1 MFGTMNRFQRYLLPL
16 FLLILLAAPLRAV
29 EPDGAEFR
37 ERLESARMLYNSGAY
52 AAAEQAFGELSDA
65 IGNTY
70 ALRRSEL
77 EAYRVLCAIAMDRIN
92 AEWMVKVF
100 AENYPTAPEL
110 SMVRYALAS
119 RFFDRGEYEKA
130 HEYFED
136 INKHYLYSEWRTEF
150 EFKRSFCDMRTGH
163 NDKAAAGYESIIR
176 EPLSIYTYPS
186 IYYLAYVRYMDK
198 EFDTAFDLFRR
209 AAGDS
214 RFRVMSTYYC
224 VESKFMRGDNAYVA
238 EVGPTIID
246 EVGADLKPNL
256 ARIVAEAL
264 FSLNRNEEA
273 SHYLE
278 VYRNSGAK
286 LSRKDYYFSGILS
299 YDLKSYKSA
308 AESFEKVVTVPDSL
322 SQNAWYHLANC
333 YLNQRNQIA
342 AMTAFQSAAALD
354 FDPAI
359 QEDALFNF
367 AKLSFDVNSDISQF
381 DQYMQRYPKSGRDD
395 IINNYIA
402 ASYLRAKD
410 YASAVEALDKV
421 VKKDPETTVNLQR
434 ASYLRAMQQIQAGA
448 YRSAIPMLETS
459 LANAKYDQTL
469 GSQASYWMAECFY
482 RNNRFQ
488 DAANIYSQ
496 LLDRSDFRRGN
507 LGGLTL
513 YNLAYCY
520 FKDGKFADAQK
531 RFAEYLETP
540 EAQLFDRD
548 ARTRL
553 GDAYYMQNNYAA
565 AAKAYETVYTKY
577 NTSTDIYPAYQ
588 SAVSYGLT
596 GNDAKKI
603 AILRSVI
610 RRHRNAALYPQAL
623 FELGRTYVQRGENE
637 DASECFFTLL
647 GMKADSSYYA
657 KSLLE
662 LAMISSNAGKFDKAI
677 DYYKTVVSECPHT
690 QEAQDAISGMES
702 IYQTLNKP
710 EVFLSWLDEIGMSNI
725 KSDDEREQMLFASA
739 EQLHQNGRHTSAMSA
754 LQSFLAAYPDGPYTT
769 RAWYLLAES
778 LRATNR
784 KEAATDAYMKAMK
797 RGDNEAITE
806 AATVA
811 YAKISMELERYS
823 RAAVAYSS
831 LIANTNNNNLRQ
843 NAQLGRLRAYFRA
856 KKYDDAIKDGEMLI
870 ADETAPAAMVR
881 EARYMLAKSY
891 RVKGDRLQAKP
902 LLEALSSDASD
913 SYGAEANYLQV
924 LDAFNAGDFVEVENR
939 VYAFS
944 DSGTSQLYW
953 LARSFIILGDAFA
966 ARDDLEQAEA
976 TWRSVLDGYTPSS
989 EDDDVLDQVRERIEK
1004 LIKQEVKG

>member
-1 MFGTMNRFQRYLLPL
+1 MKRLQRHL
-16 FLLILLAAPLRAV
+16 LLIILLVLPVAPLRAGD
-29 EPDGAEFR
+29 PDGAEFR

-52 AAAEQAFGELSDA
+52 AAAEQAFDELAAS
-65 IGNTY
+65 IGDTY

-77 EAYRVLCAIAMDRIN
+77 EAYRVLCAIAMDRVN

-100 AENYPTAPEL
+100 ALNYPTAPEL

-136 INKHYLYSEWRTEF
+136 INKRYLYGEWRTEF

-163 NDKAAAGYESIIR
+163 NEKAAKGYESIIK

-198 EFDTAFDLFRR
+198 EFDAAFELFRR

-224 VESKFMRGDNAYVA
+224 VESRFMQGDNAYVA

-299 YDLKSYKSA
+299 YDLKSYKAA
-308 AESFEKVVTVPDSL
+308 AESFEKVVTAPDSL

-342 AMTAFQSAAALD
+342 AMTAFQSAATLD

-367 AKLSFDVNSDISQF
+367 AKLSFDVNADISQF

-410 YASAVEALDKV
+410 YGSAVEALGKV
-421 VKKDPETTVNLQR
+421 VKKDPETVVNLQR
-434 ASYLRAMQQIQAGA
+434 ASYLRAMQHIQAGA

-459 LANAKYDQTL
+459 LANAKYDPAL
-469 GSQASYWMAECFY
+469 GNQASYWMAECFY
-482 RNNRFQ
+482 RNSRFQ
-488 DAANIYSQ
+488 DAANIYTQ
-496 LLDRSDFRRGN
+496 LIDRPDFRRTEQGS
-507 LGGLTL
+507 LSL
-513 YNLAYCY
+513 YNLAYCH
-520 FKDGKFADAQK
+520 FKAGKFPDAQK
-531 RFAEYLETP
+531 RFAEFLETQ

-548 ARTRL
+548 ARIRL
-553 GDAYYMQNNYAA
+553 GDSYYMQNNYAA
-565 AAKAYETVYTKY
+565 AAAAYEAVYTKY
-577 NTSTDIYPAYQ
+577 NTSSDIYPAYQ
-588 SAVSYGLT
+588 SAVAYGLT

-610 RRHRNAALYPQAL
+610 RRHRNATLYPQAL

-637 DASECFFTLL
+637 DASECFYTLL
-647 GMKADSSYYA
+647 GMKTDSSYYA

-677 DYYKTVVSECPHT
+677 DYYKTVVSECPRT

-725 KSDDEREQMLFASA
+725 KSEDEREQMLFASA

-754 LQSFLAAYPDGPYTT
+754 LQSFLATYPDGPYTT
-769 RAWYLLAES
+769 RAWFLLGES

-784 KEAATDAYMKAMK
+784 KEAATDAYLKVMK
-797 RGDNEAITE
+797 RGDNPAVTE
-806 AATVA
+806 AANVA

-823 RAAVAYSS
+823 RAAAAYSA
-831 LIANTNNNNLRQ
+831 LIANTGNDNLRQ
-843 NAQLGRLRAYFRA
+843 TARLGRMRAYFRSR
-856 KKYDDAIKDGEMLI
+856 KYDDAIKDGQMLLS
-870 ADETAPAAMVR
+870 DETLPAAVSREVR
-881 EARYMLAKSY
+881 YTLAKSY
-891 RVKGDRLQAKP
+891 RVKGDRMQAKP
-902 LLEALSSDASD
+902 LLEALASDASD
-913 SYGAEANYLQV
+913 AYGAEANYLQV
-924 LDAFNAGDFVEVENR
+924 LDAFQAGDFVEVENR

-953 LARSFIILGDAFA
+953 LAKSFIILGDAFA
-966 ARDDLEQAEA
+966 AREDMEQAEA
-976 TWRSVLDGYTPSS
+976 TWRSVLDGYAPGAD
-989 EDDDVLDQVRERIEK
+989 DDDVLDPVRDRIEK
-1004 LIKQEVKG
+1004 LINQEVKG